1 MAQYDRRDVERVMN
15 ASFLDR
21 TSAEMLLERYG
32 GSPERAIREGLG
44 QQIIV
49 VEAENVTDQPMGLYA
64 RAAEALKRGLKPALW
79 LAVPGALLAG
89 LIGALAGGKKAGGGF
104 SFS

>member
-21 TSAEMLLERYG
+21 ASAEMLLERYG
-32 GSPERAIREGLG
+32 GSPERAILPGSTVRWY
-44 QQIIV
+44 QD
-49 VEAENVTDQPMGLYA
+49 ENVTDQPMGLYA
-64 RAAEALKRGLKPALW
+64 RAAEGLKRGLKPALW

>member
-1 MAQYDRRDVERVMN
+1 MQITIKQMESDAEIRGAATLWLAKFRYNRREWK
-15 ASFLDR
+15 AAGKLFAAC
-21 TSAEMLLERYG
+21 AESE
-32 GSPERAIREGLG
+32 
-44 QQIIV
+44 
-49 VEAENVTDQPMGLYA
+49 TDDA
-64 RAAEALKRGLKPALW
+64 RAAEALKRGLRPALW